1 MTHETIPTNDD
12 KAKHGPEAAPAA
24 SGKTNGESF
33 DTWAIVE
40 LMGHR
45 KLAGRVSEQIIA
57 GVPLL
62 RIDVPQCVA
71 APGFTTYYGASSIY
85 SLTPTT
91 EAICRAYTAAH
102 RERPV
107 QAYELP
113 ALNAAQHDIQAEQDG
128 FDPEKN

>member
-1 MTHETIPTNDD
+1 MTKSNKSAPNGRNTQ
-12 KAKHGPEAAPAA
+12 GPEVAAAA

-33 DTWAIVE
+33 DAWAIVE

-57 GVPLL
+57 GCPLL
-62 RIDVPQCVA
+62 RIDVPESEKA
-71 APGFTTYYGASSIY
+71 AGFTTFYGASSIY

-91 EAICRAYTAAH
+91 EAICRAFSAAH

-113 ALNAAQHDIQAEQDG
+113 QLAAARI
-128 FDPEKN
+128 DPEAEEFPG

>member
-1 MTHETIPTNDD
+1 MTRKKFSHQDD
-12 KAKHGPEAAPAA
+12 SQEHGPEAAAAA

-33 DTWAIVE
+33 DAWAIVE

-57 GVPLL
+57 GAPLL
-62 RIDVPQCVA
+62 RIDVPDCETV
-71 APGFTTYYGASSIY
+71 PGFTTYYGASSIY

-91 EAICRAYTAAH
+91 ETICRAYTSAH
-102 RERPV
+102 RERPI

-113 ALNAAQHDIQAEQDG
+113 ALNTAQHDI
-128 FDPEKN
+128 DPEED

>member
-1 MTHETIPTNDD
+1 MNRKNSNAD
-12 KAKHGPEAAPAA
+12 KRPQGPEAAAAA

-33 DTWAIVE
+33 DAWAIVE

-57 GVPLL
+57 GCPLL
-62 RIDVPQCVA
+62 RIDVPGGEKV
-71 APGFTTYYGASSIY
+71 PGFTTFYGASSIY

-91 EAICRAYTAAH
+91 EAICKAYAAAH

-113 ALNAAQHDIQAEQDG
+113 ALNAAQLEI
-128 FDPEKN
+128 DPEEDQ